1 MDGEALSGRL
11 RRAAELFF
19 ARSVEACMTR
29 ATILQ
34 SEDGSGK
41 VLGAILLNPPT
52 TKGPATLRHVSA
64 AAAALDCRSFAI

>member
-1 MDGEALSGRL
+1 
-11 RRAAELFF
+11 
-19 ARSVEACMTR
+19 MTR